1 MERPLR
7 VVSYAINGRG
17 VGHLVRQLAILR
29 QIRKMC
35 AHMQQPV
42 ECWLITSSEADTLAR
57 REGIPAIK
65 LPSKAMLRDAGLEP
79 ARSLAIL
86 RGFVLNA
93 VASLQPDLLLVDTF
107 PGGSFGELL
116 ACLELAPK
124 RVLVARAV
132 RAEVAAEDAYRA
144 LLPLYDRVIVPD
156 SGGVGPILIRD
167 QSEVMPRSEART
179 ALGIAPNDRA
189 VYVSLGGGG
198 EVTAPDVLP
207 PLVDA
212 LLQHGWHVVVGAGP
226 LYQGPERRGPG
237 ITWLDRYVAMELLLG
252 VDAAVSAGGY
262 NSFHELMHLGIPTVF
277 LPLERLA
284 DDQHA
289 RALEAVR
296 VGAGRLAERWQDV
309 TELLESPGDSA
320 AARALVPE
328 NGALAAAVEALSVV
342 LPADAVQAAAR
353 ALQPKPKKAPVG
365 DPILAGIASGRP
377 LTGPRVVHIDV
388 TNACNAACVTCWDH
402 SPLLDTPRPMAWK
415 RQFLDPQRFFALVEE
430 LAALGSVRAVVL
442 SGMGE
447 PFVHPHIYDFIA
459 AVKGRGWHL
468 TIITNLVAADLDRL
482 VPLGVDQLLVGVQGV
497 TPESYTAFHPGWTEA
512 HFFKLCQSLRVL
524 TEAGVR
530 CRHVQVINRDLAWE
544 VVEMVRFGH
553 MFGADRVN
561 YKLASLAEGTE
572 QCIATPLQLAWLAT
586 EGIPQARKLAED
598 LGVPTTLDLFARQ
611 VDAALG
617 RPQATTPIE
626 AVGCAMGFV
635 YTRITVAQEV
645 LYCCN
650 TEVAVGSL
658 VGQKFA
664 DMWYGGA
671 WQALRDRLRGGD
683 YFDGCHRCGKFEQN
697 VAWGERI
704 RAAGQ
709 VWP

>member
-1 MERPLR
+1 MALR
-7 VVSYAINGRG
+7 IVSYAINGRG
-17 VGHLVRQLAILR
+17 LGHLVRQLALLR
-29 QIRKMC
+29 QIRRVC
-35 AHMQQPV
+35 AHLQVPV
-42 ECWLITSSEADTLAR
+42 ECWVLTSSEADTLAR

-86 RGFVLNA
+86 RGLVLNA

-107 PGGSFGELL
+107 PGGTFGELL
-116 ACLELAPK
+116 ACLELARK

-132 RAEVAAEDAYRA
+132 RDEVAAEDAYRA
-144 LLPLYDRVIVPD
+144 LLPLYDRVIIPD

-167 QSEVMPRSEART
+167 RSEVMGRAEARQ
-179 ALGIAPNDRA
+179 ALGITEGRA

-207 PLVDA
+207 PLIDA
-212 LLQHGWHVVVGAGP
+212 LHSRGWHVVVGAGP

-237 ITWLDRYVAMELLLG
+237 LTWLDRYVAMELLPG

-289 RALEAVR
+289 RALEAVQAS
-296 VGAGRLAERWQDV
+296 AGRLAHHWSEV
-309 TELLESPGDSA
+309 PELLESPGDSG

-328 NGALAAAVEALSVV
+328 NGALAAALESLATV
-342 LPADAVQAAAR
+342 LPEADLATAAA
-353 ALQPKPKKAPVG
+353 ALAPKKKKPRG
-365 DPILAGIASGRP
+365 DLVLAGIAEGRP
-377 LTGPRVVHIDV
+377 LTGPRVVHIDI

-402 SPLLDTPRPMAWK
+402 SPLLATPRPIAWK
-415 RQFLDPQRFFALVEE
+415 RQFLDPQRFFALVDE
-430 LAALGSVRAVVL
+430 LAALGSVRSVVL

-459 AVKGRGWHL
+459 AVKARGWHL

-512 HFFKLCQSLRVL
+512 HFFKLCQSLRTL
-524 TEAGVR
+524 TQAGVR

-544 VVEMVRFGH
+544 VVEMVRFGRL
-553 MFGADRVN
+553 FGADRVN

-572 QCIATPLQLAWLAT
+572 ACIATPLQLQWLAT
-586 EGIPQARKLAED
+586 EGIPQARALAAE
-598 LGVPTTLDLFARQ
+598 LQVPTTLDLFARQ

-617 RPQATTPIE
+617 RPQATAPI
-626 AVGCAMGFV
+626 ADIGCAMGYV
-635 YTRITVAQEV
+635 YTRITVEQEV
-645 LYCCN
+645 LFCCN
-650 TEVAVGSL
+650 TEVRVGSL
-658 VGQKFA
+658 REAPFG
-664 DMWYGGA
+664 DLWYGEA
-671 WQALRDRLRGGD
+671 WQTLRDRLRAGD
-683 YFDGCHRCGKFEQN
+683 YFDGCHRCGKLEQN

-704 RAAGQ
+704 RAAGMQ
-709 VWP
+709 WP